1 MVPSNACLSTKGA
14 PQHSAP
20 LSEGTRVGENVFCHV
35 RAMSF
40 LESLIT
46 PCEVHV
52 YHVEVHC
59 HNHLLV
65 SEFRQQSLLM
75 SLSDSVCDSG
85 DVLAWLSVWSQV
97 QMICTWSS

>member
-46 PCEVHV
+46 PCEAHV

-65 SEFRQQSLLM
+65 SDFRQRSVLM

-85 DVLAWLSVWSQV
+85 EVLAWLSVWSKV
-97 QMICTWSS
+97 